1 MNNILN
7 DGYYVPKD
15 PEILKR
21 LVDNANFNYDQWAA
35 ERQSTI
41 PTEEQ
46 FLKYRETKQIIDEVS
61 RTLKVLPDQLVN
73 KIENIK
79 EEIESLN
86 VELKIRE
93 IIKKISL

>member
-7 DGYYVPKD
+7 DVYYVPKD
-15 PEILKR
+15 PELLKR

-35 ERQSTI
+35 ERQSSI
-41 PTEEQ
+41 LTEEQ
-46 FLKYRETKQIIDEVS
+46 LLKYRETKQIIDEVS

-79 EEIESLN
+79 EEMRNLNKELESSN
-86 VELKIRE
+86 E
-93 IIKKISL
+93 